1 MILSQGYDNG
11 YLLIKVYLLHMNEMD
26 YTEEDDFY
34 DGPSKSQVKRE
45 LLAITDLGKK
55 VIELPFDKVK
65 QLPLDEK
72 LLDAIRICQ
81 KIKDRGEGK
90 RRQVHYVG
98 KLMRNADIDAI
109 KHQLDVWENGSK
121 EVTDQMHQLE
131 TLRDRLIERDDELTM
146 LLSEYPEID
155 IQPLRN
161 LIRAARKEK
170 THNANLNENQ
180 EPQKKNYRA
189 LFQFLKPF
197 IIK

>member
-1 MILSQGYDNG
+1 
-11 YLLIKVYLLHMNEMD
+11 MNEMD